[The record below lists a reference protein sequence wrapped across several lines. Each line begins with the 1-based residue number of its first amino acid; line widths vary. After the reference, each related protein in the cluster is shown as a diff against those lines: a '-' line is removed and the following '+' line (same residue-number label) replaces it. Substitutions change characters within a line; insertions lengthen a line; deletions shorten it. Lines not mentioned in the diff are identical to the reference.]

1 MRRPLATRPDLATV
15 VLLAAAST
23 AAAGT
28 PAAIYTTI
36 PGHPTAEAP
45 GLGVDFTS
53 LLDLHGSPN
62 GEHWI
67 FKGFVDPSIDIV
79 VVGSG
84 GTGATVAREGD
95 PSPIAG
101 RVYSFMDSDC
111 GINDS
116 GRYAFGAR
124 LDAPTGDDEVIFTFD
139 GVSLVTAVREG
150 DPAPGLMDPSGAGNE
165 LFGNSL
171 NSAHVLADG
180 TVGFR
185 ADLIQNID
193 TDFESALYLGSAVV
207 AQEGTNGGPGVV
219 YDSFIALGGNTFR
232 ASPDGNSWIVEADV
246 DPGPLDTLEA
256 VVVRGDAEV
265 SDGDVLPGA
274 TLAVDAVFA
283 VEMTGSGDWL
293 ARGDLTDDSDWVVR
307 NGVPVIFT
315 GDPVEDGS
323 AETWGDAIAALA
335 GNSRSEWVIG
345 GNTSLADPGRDGVV
359 VLYGL
364 GDPRPRVVMR
374 EGDPVDLDGDGLGDG
389 VEIDSFSPNDLVLA
403 EDLTLSAFVDLRDA
417 DTGAPLGDAFVTLP
431 LPIFADGVESADTS
445 AWTASTP

>member
-1 MRRPLATRPDLATV
+1 MHRPLATEAVLATAL
-15 VLLAAAST
+15 LLAASP

-28 PAAIYTTI
+28 PTAIYTTI

-62 GEHWI
+62 GGHWI
-67 FKGFVDPSIDIV
+67 FKAFVDPSIDIV
-79 VVGSG
+79 VVG
-84 GTGATVAREGD
+84 TGSAGSTVAREGD
-95 PSPIAG
+95 PAPIAG

-124 LDAPTGDDEVIFTFD
+124 LNAPTTDDEVIFTFD
-139 GVSLVTAVREG
+139 GNSLVTAVREG
-150 DPAPGLMDPSGAGNE
+150 DPAPGLDDPGGAGNE
-165 LFGNSL
+165 LYGNSL

-193 TDFESALYLGSAVV
+193 TDFESALYLGSTVV
-207 AQEGTNGGPGVV
+207 AQEGTVGGPGVV
-219 YDSFIALGGNTFR
+219 YDSFVALGGNTFH
-232 ASPDGNSWIVEADV
+232 ASPDGTSWIVEADI
-246 DPGPLDTLEA
+246 DPGPLDTQEA

-265 SDGDVLPGA
+265 EDGDMLPGA
-274 TLAVDAVFA
+274 TLPVDAVFA

-307 NGVPVIFT
+307 NGLPVVFT

-323 AETWGDAIAALA
+323 AETWGAAIAALG
-335 GNSRSEWVIG
+335 GNSRGQWVIG
-345 GNTSLADPGRDGVV
+345 GGTSLASGVV

-374 EGDPVDLDGDGLGDG
+374 EGDPVDLDGDGVGDG
-389 VEIDSFSPNDLVLA
+389 VEIDSLSPNDLVLGD
-403 EDLTLSAFVDLRDA
+403 DLTLSAFIELRDA
-417 DTGAPLGDAFVTLP
+417 DTGTPLGDAFVTIP
-431 LPIFADGVESADTS
+431 LPIFADGFESGDTS
-445 AWTASTP
+445 AWTASVGL